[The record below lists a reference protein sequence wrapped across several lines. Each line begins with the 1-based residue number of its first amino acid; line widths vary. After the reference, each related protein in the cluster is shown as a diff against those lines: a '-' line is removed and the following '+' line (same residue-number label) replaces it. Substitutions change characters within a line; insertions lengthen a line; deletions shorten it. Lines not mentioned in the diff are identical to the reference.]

1 MELSTLIMS
10 VPLLFYPIFIKS
22 NIVEHIQC
30 YAAKMYP
37 ISCWHEIYNDKYL
50 CFQLLEVFDDGLNS
64 PATAIYSDDDSYG
77 SPGGLLSP

>member
-22 NIVEHIQC
+22 NIVEHIQS
-30 YAAKMYP
+30 YAGKMYP

-50 CFQLLEVFDDGLNS
+50 FFQLLEVFDDGLNS